1 MQMVLAFPDLRAAGI
16 VQSRTTLNKMIDE
29 RGFPPGRIV
38 ANRRIWTSVEIL
50 DWLHAQPS
58 EKLALKGYATPPAS
72 RRLPCC
78 RRKSSPRPCLPM

>member
-58 EKLALKGYATPPAS
+58 EKLALKGYAKDVAGTGKQFARVGS
-72 RRLPCC
+72 NEEADA
-78 RRKSSPRPCLPM
+78 K